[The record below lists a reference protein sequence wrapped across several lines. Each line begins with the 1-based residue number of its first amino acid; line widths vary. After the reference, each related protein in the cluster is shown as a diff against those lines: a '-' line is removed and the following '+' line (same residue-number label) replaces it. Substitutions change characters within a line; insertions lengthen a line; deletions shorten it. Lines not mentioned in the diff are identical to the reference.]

1 MTALPVLLAEGFIPQ
16 VRVDEHV
23 VVGQTIAK
31 KKSKSEEVVNV
42 AEELDIPLNKVK
54 HVLKKNPGDSVI
66 PGEIIALKQKW
77 FGLKKW
83 AIFSAIEG
91 IVLRYERG
99 TGKLIVRTMQ
109 SNATETIESPVDG
122 IVSQSDSEKIV
133 LKTDK
138 NVLVGKRGYGDI
150 TQGEVFLLNAAL
162 GKGAPDP
169 SNLVYSI
176 DGRVHGKIIIGGI
189 FNRDMLVKGL
199 GVGAKGFIG
208 TDFEDDDVSYMAK
221 KGIATP
227 VIEVDDEIIS
237 FLIQWEGKNVF
248 LEPQSNSIVLLQG

>member
-1 MTALPVLLAEGFIPQ
+1 MTALPVILTEGFIPQ
-16 VRVDEHV
+16 VRVNEHV

-31 KKSKSEEVVNV
+31 KKSKTEEVVNV
-42 AEELDIPLNKVK
+42 AEELDMPLNKVK

-66 PGEIIALKQKW
+66 SGEIIALKQKW

-99 TGKLIVRTMQ
+99 TGNLVIRTMQ
-109 SNATETIESPVDG
+109 SNAAETIESPIEG
-122 IVSQSDSEKIV
+122 IISQSDSEKIV
-133 LKTDK
+133 IETDK
-138 NVLVGKRGYGDI
+138 NVLSGKRGYGDS

-162 GKGAPDP
+162 GKDAPDP
-169 SNLVYSI
+169 SNLVYAI
-176 DGRVHGKIIIGGI
+176 DGQVHDKIIVGGV
-189 FNRDMLVKGL
+189 FSRDMLIKGL

-208 TDFEDDDVSYMAK
+208 TEFEDDDVSYMAK
-221 KGIATP
+221 KSITTP
-227 VIEVDDEIIS
+227 VIEVDDDIIA
-237 FLIQWEGKNVF
+237 FLIQWKGKNVF